1 MEISHH
7 KIKSIWKPLILIMI
21 LAVICLSQNMY
32 YAVNDDLNFRDLFSG
47 VYMGTPES
55 SLVIQWP
62 LSSIFKWLFKTIN
75 GIDFWAYY
83 LVFGH
88 FVCWIVWIRSV
99 SEQTGNN
106 TMALL
111 IVVFSI
117 IVIDVPN
124 AIFFQFT
131 TAASVYAV
139 TGMILLFDK
148 SKNRMPEAVVF
159 LGLTYITR
167 RQNLI
172 MILPFIGV
180 ILVMKLW
187 EEQPEIWRII
197 KKEFIFLATMLFLV
211 GGIFLVNSFLNQ
223 DLLNDTEY
231 TKYREIREKI
241 YDYEGVPDWNNYHD
255 FYDSIG
261 VSYGEYEAIRTHNT
275 GFEFSR
281 DISEILEDISCFNAT
296 IRQEQGIIEQGK
308 LALGRIWS
316 IGRRIMVFP
325 QVVAVL
331 LCMMVVTLL
340 SIYDR
345 QYFYLLIAAVGFGG
359 AWMEIFLLAYKGRMP
374 ERVFQSIM
382 MVALIW
388 LLLVYGR
395 IAQNVTDKGKRYIRV
410 KSILLIGLVGI
421 NVLLLLPAVQTKQD
435 EYAVRYRIAE
445 TVRQYGAENLDNIYI
460 TPYNFNSGNTDLLGH
475 EYNMVFDNVIRLGL
489 GIKSPTNKKK
499 LINAGI
505 STTEEDAILKNDN
518 VYIMGMDKDD
528 QLQVFHTYFKEKYQE
543 KYFYKTIDVLDD
555 SIYIMKV
562 EIKN

>member
-111 IVVFSI
+111 IVAFSI

>member
-111 IVVFSI
+111 IVAFSI

-124 AIFFQFT
+124 VIFFQFT

-395 IAQNVTDKGKRYIRV
+395 IARNVTDKGKRYIRV

>member
-111 IVVFSI
+111 IVAFSI

-124 AIFFQFT
+124 VIFFQFT

-421 NVLLLLPAVQTKQD
+421 SVLLLLPAVQTKQD